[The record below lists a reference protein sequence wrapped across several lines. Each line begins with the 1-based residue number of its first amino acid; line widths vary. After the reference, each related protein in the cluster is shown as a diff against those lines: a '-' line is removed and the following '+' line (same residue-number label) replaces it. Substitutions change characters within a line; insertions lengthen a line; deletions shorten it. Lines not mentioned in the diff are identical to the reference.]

1 MRTLP
6 LLLAL
11 CLVATFAPGAI
22 AAGGELRVGAAASL
36 QDVLRE
42 VAAGYEKQTGE
53 KLLLHFGSSG
63 QLMSQVRNGAP
74 IDVFISAAQRQVDEL
89 EKDGLVAGHTRR
101 VIAGNALVL
110 VVPSGAK
117 SAPDGFA
124 ALASPSVKRVAVGEP
139 KTVPAGEYAAQ
150 ALRHAGV
157 ADSLRGRLV
166 YGANVRQV
174 LGYVERGEVSAG
186 IVYATDAKAAGDKVR
201 VAAVADAVAH
211 DPIVYPAVVVA
222 ASTRRESAARF
233 LEYLASDDAR
243 AAFTARGFTMA
254 DPAPARDHVP
264 ARARAGVP

>member
-1 MRTLP
+1 MPTPR
-6 LLLAL
+6 LLFAL
-11 CLVATFAPGAI
+11 CLVATLAPRAAI
-22 AAGGELRVGAAASL
+22 AAGELRVGAAASL
-36 QDVLRE
+36 QEVLRE
-42 VAAGYEKQTGE
+42 VAAVYEKRTGE

-74 IDVFISAAQRQVDEL
+74 VDVFISAAQRQVDEL
-89 EKDGLVAGHTRR
+89 EKDGLVAGDTRR

-110 VVPSGAK
+110 VVPAGAK
-117 SAPDGFA
+117 DAPDGFP

-157 ADSLRGRLV
+157 ADALRGRLV
-166 YGANVRQV
+166 FGANVRQV

-186 IVYATDAKAAGDKVR
+186 VVYATDAKAAGDKVR
-201 VAAVADAVAH
+201 VAAVADAAAH

-233 LEYLASDDAR
+233 LDYLATDDAR
-243 AAFTARGFTMA
+243 AAFTARGFTAA
-254 DPAPARDHVP
+254 DAAPARDQVP
-264 ARARAGVP
+264 ASGRAGAP